1 MVIAACQPARVTPV
15 VPAGEWSTAL
25 GDPARSA
32 YGDGR
37 IGTDLSIV
45 WRQRIDP
52 GLAAPLQVHGPVLI
66 ATTAGRAVATINA
79 ETGARY
85 WSRRFGGPIAGS
97 ALRRDDMVYVA
108 TGDRDNRVH
117 AIDISR
123 GRDRWSKRVGEVRLE
138 PLLID
143 SAIVVVTEAGV
154 VIALNTHDGEER
166 WQTTLDAPPA
176 VPPVIAA
183 GNIFVASA
191 RDTLYALDPANGSIV
206 NRLALDRAPSAAG
219 LVWDDLLLF
228 PLVSRRVTAIR
239 LATFADVAWSTAVS
253 EPIDA
258 TPVRIG
264 NSAFLLDRAANVW
277 RVSRDGAIV
286 RIADLGGA
294 ASASLTAVGNQLV
307 VGRLDGR
314 LYVLNTEGD
323 VVASL
328 DFDDSIIA
336 PVAAADGVL
345 WVPLLRGDIVRIE
358 G

>member
-1 MVIAACQPARVTPV
+1 MVIAACQPASLAPV

-37 IGTDLSIV
+37 IGADLSIV

-66 ATTAGRAVATINA
+66 ATTAGRAVAAINA
-79 ETGARY
+79 ETGTRY
-85 WSRRFGGPIAGS
+85 WRRRFGGPIAGS

-108 TGDRDNRVH
+108 TGDRDDRVH
-117 AIDISR
+117 ALDIRR
-123 GRDRWSKRVGEVRLE
+123 GRGRWSKRVGEVRLE

-166 WQTTLDAPPA
+166 WQTTLGAPPA

-183 GNIFVASA
+183 GSIFVATA
-191 RDTLYALDPANGSIV
+191 RDTVYALDPANGSIV
-206 NRLALDRAPSAAG
+206 HRLALDRPSAAG

-228 PLVSRRVTAIR
+228 PLAARRVTAIR
-239 LATFADVAWSTAVS
+239 LAPVAAVAWSAAVS